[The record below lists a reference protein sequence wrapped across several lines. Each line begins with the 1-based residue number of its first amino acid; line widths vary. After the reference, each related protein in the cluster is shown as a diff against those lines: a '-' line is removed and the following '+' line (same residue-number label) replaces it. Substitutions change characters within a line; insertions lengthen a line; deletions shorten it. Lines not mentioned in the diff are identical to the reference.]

1 MSNANTT
8 FWELLSKK
16 SIEIPII
23 QRDYAQGRIGKE
35 NLRKRFLKSILSTLK
50 DDKPLKLDFV
60 YGSINSNNK
69 FQPLDGQQ
77 RLTTLWLMHWYIAL
91 RAGQLDDTNCK
102 ILRKFSYE
110 TRVSSREFCEEL
122 CTPDNFKNFG
132 DDDKIVPYI
141 TNSTWFYSSWN
152 QDPTIKAM
160 LVMIGG
166 TNITTKNQEPI
177 IDGLEE
183 LFAEDK
189 TNDFEQYWKKLT
201 TDRVIEFSYLHLKDF
216 GLSDDL
222 YIKMNARGKALT
234 PFENFKADLINC
246 IQNQNEYISG
256 TISEEILSPNNGF
269 AKKMDTDWMNIFWQN
284 KKSNKTV
291 DEIYYTFVNRFFWN
305 ELFTAK
311 NSNDQYILDV
321 NDGKETTNSSYRWLN
336 ADNGD
341 GYNDFQPYLFGEES
355 KIPASFFDD
364 LTKILDNY
372 KKYYDNGGKIPQCGW
387 DSTFCFIPEYKK
399 EDDNNIKVLPINQGQ
414 RIVFFALCKYF
425 KDGEGDE
432 QSLKRWLRVVW
443 NLVSSEDINGTATIR
458 STQAVRAAVNF
469 IQSIDS
475 HNVYDSLSKIDIA
488 EKNSAFDKR
497 CKEEIVKAEKILN
510 SDEKFEEAIIKAENS
525 LFFKGSIRFL
535 YHNEAGNIDWGEFD
549 AKWEKVNKYFDKNG
563 LKEDFVI
570 DVIKKFV
577 SQYNIEDI
585 KDYEIFNSKGTTWNW
600 ILNNEKYQAGVHC
613 LLTQNLTE
621 IKDEHGW
628 PFEHMITDGMFGQRG
643 RFHYAYNIYAF
654 YKPYGSNALLLDQ
667 IGFQRNGTLCK
678 LSEDISFETN
688 QRIEGTKYFS
698 GWDIVF
704 KYKERYFVWKRDNNI
719 YHYNNLEDVD
729 EQKRVGEQIC
739 FTTISRDEIIAAIEC
754 FVEQNKNTK

>member
-1 MSNANTT
+1 MSNTNTT

-201 TDRVIEFSYLHLKDF
+201 TDRVIEVSYLHLKDF

-621 IKDEHGW
+621 IKDKHGW

-704 KYKERYFVWKRDNNI
+704 KYKEIYFVWKRDNNI

-739 FTTISRDEIIAAIEC
+739 FTTNSRDEIIAAIEC

>member
-1 MSNANTT
+1 MSNTNTT

-35 NLRKRFLKSILSTLK
+35 NLRKRFLKSILSILK

-166 TNITTKNQEPI
+166 TNITTKKQEPI

-246 IQNQNEYISG
+246 IKNQNEYISG
-256 TISEEILSPNNGF
+256 TIGEEILSPNNGF

-458 STQAVRAAVNF
+458 NTQAVRAAVNF

-497 CKEEIVKAEKILN
+497 CKEEIVKAEKILY

-535 YHNEAGNIDWGEFD
+535 YHNEDGNIDWGEFD

-577 SQYNIEDI
+577 SIYNISLYMN
-585 KDYEIFNSKGTTWNW
+585 YEIFNTKTTTWNW
-600 ILNNEKYQAGVHC
+600 ILNHESFYNGVHL
-613 LLTQNLTE
+613 LLTEDLSIINSAEQNNWPFE
-621 IKDEHGW
+621 YMIKDEL
-628 PFEHMITDGMFGQRG
+628 FQSRG
-643 RFHYAYNIYAF
+643 RFHYAYSQCAF
-654 YKPYGSNALLLDQ
+654 YKPYGSDALLLD
-667 IGFQRNGTLCK
+667 IGEFKRNAILHE
-678 LSEDISFETN
+678 LSKDTDFKTDQS
-688 QRIEGTKYFS
+688 IENTPFFK
-698 GWDIVF
+698 GWDIDF
-704 KYKERYFVWKRDNNI
+704 EYKGVYFTWDRYDKI
-719 YHYNNLEDVD
+719 YYKLDKAYETAENLAFDKAED
-729 EQKRVGEQIC
+729 I
-739 FTTISRDEIIAAIEC
+739 ISKIEE
-754 FVEQNKNTK
+754 VAKGKAD

>member
-1 MSNANTT
+1 MSNTNTT

-269 AKKMDTDWMNIFWQN
+269 AKKMDTDWMNIFGR
-284 KKSNKTV
+284 
-291 DEIYYTFVNRFFWN
+291 I
-305 ELFTAK
+305 K
-311 NSNDQYILDV
+311 N
-321 NDGKETTNSSYRWLN
+321 
-336 ADNGD
+336 
-341 GYNDFQPYLFGEES
+341 P
-355 KIPASFFDD
+355 
-364 LTKILDNY
+364 TKPSM
-372 KKYYDNGGKIPQCGW
+372 K
-387 DSTFCFIPEYKK
+387 FITP
-399 EDDNNIKVLPINQGQ
+399 L
-414 RIVFFALCKYF
+414 
-425 KDGEGDE
+425 
-432 QSLKRWLRVVW
+432 
-443 NLVSSEDINGTATIR
+443 
-458 STQAVRAAVNF
+458 
-469 IQSIDS
+469 
-475 HNVYDSLSKIDIA
+475 
-488 EKNSAFDKR
+488 
-497 CKEEIVKAEKILN
+497 
-510 SDEKFEEAIIKAENS
+510 
-525 LFFKGSIRFL
+525 
-535 YHNEAGNIDWGEFD
+535 
-549 AKWEKVNKYFDKNG
+549 
-563 LKEDFVI
+563 
-570 DVIKKFV
+570 
-577 SQYNIEDI
+577 
-585 KDYEIFNSKGTTWNW
+585 
-600 ILNNEKYQAGVHC
+600 
-613 LLTQNLTE
+613 
-621 IKDEHGW
+621 
-628 PFEHMITDGMFGQRG
+628 
-643 RFHYAYNIYAF
+643 
-654 YKPYGSNALLLDQ
+654 
-667 IGFQRNGTLCK
+667 
-678 LSEDISFETN
+678 
-688 QRIEGTKYFS
+688 
-698 GWDIVF
+698 
-704 KYKERYFVWKRDNNI
+704 
-719 YHYNNLEDVD
+719 
-729 EQKRVGEQIC
+729 
-739 FTTISRDEIIAAIEC
+739 
-754 FVEQNKNTK
+754 

>member
-1 MSNANTT
+1 MSNTNTT

-50 DDKPLKLDFV
+50 YDKSLKLDFV

-122 CTPDNFKNFG
+122 CTPDNFKDFG

-458 STQAVRAAVNF
+458 NTQAVRAAVNF

-535 YHNEAGNIDWGEFD
+535 YHNENGNIDWGEFD

-621 IKDEHGW
+621 IKDVHGW

-729 EQKRVGEQIC
+729 EQKRVGEQIY
-739 FTTISRDEIIAAIEC
+739 FTTNSSDEIIAAIVC

>member
-1 MSNANTT
+1 MSNTNTT

-60 YGSINSNNK
+60 YGSINSNDK

-305 ELFTAK
+305 ELFSAK

-535 YHNEAGNIDWGEFD
+535 YHNEDGNIDWGEFD

-739 FTTISRDEIIAAIEC
+739 FTTNSRDEIIAAIEC

>member
-1 MSNANTT
+1 MSNTNTT

-91 RAGQLDDTNCK
+91 RAGRLDDTNCN

-341 GYNDFQPYLFGEES
+341 VYNDFQPYLFGEES

-399 EDDNNIKVLPINQGQ
+399 EDDNSIKVLPINQGQ

-458 STQAVRAAVNF
+458 NTQAVRAAVNF

-535 YHNEAGNIDWGEFD
+535 YHNEDGNIDWGEFD

-600 ILNNEKYQAGVHC
+600 ILNNEKYQAGVHY

-621 IKDEHGW
+621 IKDVHGW

-678 LSEDISFETN
+678 LSEDTSFETN

-719 YHYNNLEDVD
+719 YHYNNLGDVD

-739 FTTISRDEIIAAIEC
+739 FTPNSSDEIIAAIEY
-754 FVEQNKNTK
+754 FIEQKKSTQ

>member
-1 MSNANTT
+1 MSNTNTT

-50 DDKPLKLDFV
+50 EDKPLKLDFV

-110 TRVSSREFCEEL
+110 TRVSSREFCEQL

-132 DDDKIVPYI
+132 DDKDDKIVPYI

-189 TNDFEQYWKKLT
+189 KNDFEQYWKKLT

-256 TISEEILSPNNGF
+256 TISEEILSPENGF

-341 GYNDFQPYLFGEES
+341 VYNDFQPYLFGEES

-399 EDDNNIKVLPINQGQ
+399 EDDNNIKVIPINQGQ

-458 STQAVRAAVNF
+458 NTQAVRAAINF

-488 EKNSAFDKR
+488 EKHSAFDKR
-497 CKEEIVKAEKILN
+497 CKEEIVKAKKILD
-510 SDEKFEEAIIKAENS
+510 SGQEFEEAIIEAENS

-535 YHNEAGNIDWGEFD
+535 YHDEDGNIDWKKFD
-549 AKWEKVNKYFDKNG
+549 AKRNKVNEYFDKNG
-563 LKEDFVI
+563 LNENIVI

-577 SQYNIEDI
+577 SMYDTSLYMN
-585 KDYEIFNSKGTTWNW
+585 YEIFNTKTTTWNW
-600 ILNNEKYQAGVHC
+600 VLNHETFHNGVHL
-613 LLTQNLTE
+613 LLTEDLSIINSAEQNNWPFE
-621 IKDEHGW
+621 YMIKDEL
-628 PFEHMITDGMFGQRG
+628 FQSRG
-643 RFHYAYNIYAF
+643 RFHWAYSQCAF
-654 YKPYGSNALLLDQ
+654 YKPYGSDALLLD
-667 IGFQRNGTLCK
+667 IGEFKRNAILHE
-678 LSEDISFETN
+678 LSQKGGFNTEQS
-688 QRIEGTKYFS
+688 IENTPFFK
-698 GWDIVF
+698 GWDIDF
-704 KYKERYFVWKRDNNI
+704 EYKGVYFTWDRYNKI
-719 YHYNNLEDVD
+719 YYKSDQACDTAENLAFDKAED
-729 EQKRVGEQIC
+729 I
-739 FTTISRDEIIAAIEC
+739 ISKIEE
-754 FVEQNKNTK
+754 VASAKPTAVTE

>member
-1 MSNANTT
+1 MSNTNTT

-497 CKEEIVKAEKILN
+497 CKEEIVKAETILN
-510 SDEKFEEAIIKAENS
+510 SDEKF
-525 LFFKGSIRFL
+525 
-535 YHNEAGNIDWGEFD
+535 
-549 AKWEKVNKYFDKNG
+549 
-563 LKEDFVI
+563 
-570 DVIKKFV
+570 
-577 SQYNIEDI
+577 
-585 KDYEIFNSKGTTWNW
+585 
-600 ILNNEKYQAGVHC
+600 
-613 LLTQNLTE
+613 
-621 IKDEHGW
+621 
-628 PFEHMITDGMFGQRG
+628 
-643 RFHYAYNIYAF
+643 
-654 YKPYGSNALLLDQ
+654 
-667 IGFQRNGTLCK
+667 
-678 LSEDISFETN
+678 
-688 QRIEGTKYFS
+688 
-698 GWDIVF
+698 
-704 KYKERYFVWKRDNNI
+704 
-719 YHYNNLEDVD
+719 
-729 EQKRVGEQIC
+729 
-739 FTTISRDEIIAAIEC
+739 
-754 FVEQNKNTK
+754 